1 MIRKLKYKKD
11 MELLNT
17 MVLYNTLLKE
27 AFKTKSKINLKLDIP
42 TFKIEELTMI
52 TELKTVL
59 SCLKH
64 NYKQLI
70 RYLNDEEYSPLMK
83 VIYLS
88 TPDCYPVH
96 LKVSLKEYFNFDL
109 YVNKEEFFKNNT
121 PVLTN
126 KW

>member
-1 MIRKLKYKKD
+1 MIRDLKYKKD
-11 MELLNT
+11 MELLNA
-17 MVLYNTLLKE
+17 MVLYNNLLKE
-27 AFKTKSKINLKLDIP
+27 AFKSKSKTNLKLDVP
-42 TFKIEELTMI
+42 PFKIEELTMI
-52 TELKTVL
+52 SELKIVL
-59 SCLKH
+59 NCLKH

-109 YVNKEEFFKNNT
+109 YINKEELFKNNT
-121 PVLTN
+121 SILTN
-126 KW
+126 K

>member
-1 MIRKLKYKKD
+1 MIRDLKYKKD

-88 TPDCYPVH
+88 TPNCYPVH

-109 YVNKEEFFKNNT
+109 YVSKEEF
-121 PVLTN
+121 LQN
-126 KW
+126 KDMGLSKF

>member
-1 MIRKLKYKKD
+1 
-11 MELLNT
+11 
-17 MVLYNTLLKE
+17 
-27 AFKTKSKINLKLDIP
+27 
-42 TFKIEELTMI
+42 MI

-88 TPDCYPVH
+88 TPNCYPVH
-96 LKVSLKEYFNFDL
+96 LKVYLKEYLNFDL
-109 YVNKEEFFKNNT
+109 YVSKEE
-121 PVLTN
+121 VLQN
-126 KW
+126 KDIELNKF

>member
-1 MIRKLKYKKD
+1 
-11 MELLNT
+11 MELLNA
-17 MVLYNTLLKE
+17 MVLYNNLLKE
-27 AFKTKSKINLKLDIP
+27 AFESKSKTNLKLDVP
-42 TFKIEELTMI
+42 SFKTEELTMI
-52 TELKTVL
+52 SELKIVL
-59 SCLKH
+59 NCLKH

-96 LKVSLKEYFNFDL
+96 LKISLKEYFNFDL
-109 YVNKEEFFKNNT
+109 YVNKEELFKNNT

>member
-1 MIRKLKYKKD
+1 MIRDLKYKKD

-27 AFKTKSKINLKLDIP
+27 AFKTKSKTNLKLDIP
-42 TFKIEELTMI
+42 SFKIEELTMI

-109 YVNKEEFFKNNT
+109 YVNKEEFFKKNT